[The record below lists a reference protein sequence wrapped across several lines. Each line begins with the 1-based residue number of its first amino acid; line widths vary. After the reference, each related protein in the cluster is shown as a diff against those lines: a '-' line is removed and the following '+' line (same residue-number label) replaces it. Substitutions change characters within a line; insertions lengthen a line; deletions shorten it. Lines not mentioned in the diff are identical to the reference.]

1 MPKETIKFT
10 VRQDGQVTEEVIGS
24 LANKCEQLTETI
36 ESKLGTVTQRLYKPE
51 YYQTTTTQEDVTLQ
65 HNTDEN

>member
-24 LANKCEQLTETI
+24 LANKCEQLTGTI

-51 YYQTTTTQEDVTLQ
+51 YYQTTTTHEDVTLQ
-65 HNTDEN
+65 HTTDEN

>member
-24 LANKCEQLTETI
+24 LANKCEQLTGTI

-51 YYQTTTTQEDVTLQ
+51 YYQTTTKQEDVTLQ